1 MLRSHGATSAA
12 VDSLFAYHQKTNP
25 EPSAPARPSPGSET
39 SHYLPPQAAVQ
50 QVCRPGAPAQ
60 PRLQSWG
67 SNFLVWSI
75 TAFLW
80 KVWHSLLPHQ
90 TPTKELRKK
99 LGGPSNFFGGGR
111 VRTSPTTNGCAHDQ
125 GPDLQNS
132 LRFIIRLSNVY
143 HKIDLRHL
151 RTLSQTILGY

>member
-1 MLRSHGATSAA
+1 MVLLLKLSLFYTPGSKDPRGNYYHYYTCFCRSGEAYGQPPQLYQSPLSPVHSRSASNPVMLRSHGATSAA

-67 SNFLVWSI
+67 SNFLVWGI

-80 KVWHSLLPHQ
+80 K
-90 TPTKELRKK
+90 K
-99 LGGPSNFFGGGR
+99 N
-111 VRTSPTTNGCAHDQ
+111 
-125 GPDLQNS
+125 
-132 LRFIIRLSNVY
+132 
-143 HKIDLRHL
+143 
-151 RTLSQTILGY
+151 

>member
-50 QVCRPGAPAQ
+50 QVCRPGHGRNHVGGPI
-60 PRLQSWG
+60 SWSG
-67 SNFLVWSI
+67 VLLPFSGKKIRKVYP
-75 TAFLW
+75 
-80 KVWHSLLPHQ
+80 VWHSLLPHQ

-99 LGGPSNFFGGGR
+99 LGGSVQLFFFGGGG
-111 VRTSPTTNGCAHDQ
+111 S
-125 GPDLQNS
+125 GPPRPPVVPPVIRGPIYKIAYDLS
-132 LRFIIRLSNVY
+132 
-143 HKIDLRHL
+143 
-151 RTLSQTILGY
+151 

>member
-50 QVCRPGAPAQ
+50 QVCRPGARAQ

-80 KVWHSLLPHQ
+80 KKIRKVYPVWHSLLPHQ

-99 LGGPSNFFGGGR
+99 FGGPSNFFFGGGE
-111 VRTSPTTNGCAHDQ
+111 
-125 GPDLQNS
+125 GPDLPDHQW
-132 LRFIIRLSNVY
+132 LRP
-143 HKIDLRHL
+143 
-151 RTLSQTILGY
+151 